1 MVKQHKPLSSLNKK
15 RELRNEKLELRIK
28 KINTDMKKYILSII
42 LGAAL
47 LFTAN
52 KLSAQPGFD
61 DDVTDTPID
70 GGIALVLVAGAAF
83 GAKKIKAL
91 KD

>member
-1 MVKQHKPLSSLNKK
+1 
-15 RELRNEKLELRIK
+15 
-28 KINTDMKKYILSII
+28 MKKYILSII

-61 DDVTDTPID
+61 DDVTDTPVD
-70 GGIALVLVAGAAF
+70 GGVTLVLAAGLAY
-83 GAKKIKAL
+83 GVRRIKKK
-91 KD
+91 